1 MRKTILIA
9 ALPLTLGLAACG
21 EPIDGSDTAD
31 MEADAVT
38 APGADEPISGENPAA
53 DGMLETEVQP
63 TETPSDTIEPAAE
76 QMMEDSAETM

>member
-21 EPIDGSDTAD
+21 EPIDGSDTAN
-31 MEADAVT
+31 MEGDAVS
-38 APGADEPISGENPAA
+38 APGENQPISGENPAA

-76 QMMEDSAETM
+76 PMMDENAETM